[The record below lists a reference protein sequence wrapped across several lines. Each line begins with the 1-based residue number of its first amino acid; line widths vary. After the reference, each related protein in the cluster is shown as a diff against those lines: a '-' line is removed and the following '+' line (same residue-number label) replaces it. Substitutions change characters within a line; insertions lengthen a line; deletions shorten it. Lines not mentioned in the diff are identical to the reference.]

1 MLVDSGLNAKLNNWK
16 SGNGLTHCFYD
27 CIVFNKIKAML
38 GGRVRFMATGSAPIA
53 GDVLDFLKVCFSC
66 NILEA
71 YGMTESGGGS
81 TCTYMGDPNTGMVG
95 GPMANTKIR
104 LKDVP
109 EMQYFHTNPEP
120 AGEVCFYGPS
130 IMTGYFK
137 NPGKTEEAFTK
148 DGWLMSGDV
157 AKVLPN
163 GAIKIVDRAKNIFK
177 TSFGE
182 YIAPEKLENVYVQ
195 S

>member
-1 MLVDSGLNAKLNNWK
+1 MLADAGLKAKIENLK
-16 SGNGLTHCFYD
+16 AGRGLTHCFYD
-27 CIVFNKIKAML
+27 CLVFNKIKAIL

-66 NILEA
+66 DILEA

-109 EMQYFHTNPEP
+109 EMGYLHSNPEP
-120 AGEVCFYGPS
+120 AGEVCFKGPTVT
-130 IMTGYFK
+130 TGYFK
-137 NPGKTEEAFTK
+137 NPQKTSEAFTS

-157 AKVLPN
+157 AKLLPN

-182 YIAPEKLENVYVQ
+182 YIAPEKLENVYV
-195 S
+195 